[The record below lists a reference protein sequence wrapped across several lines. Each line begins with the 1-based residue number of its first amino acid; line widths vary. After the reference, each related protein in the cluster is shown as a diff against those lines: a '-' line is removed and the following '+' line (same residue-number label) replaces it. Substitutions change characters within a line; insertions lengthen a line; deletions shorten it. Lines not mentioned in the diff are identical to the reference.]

1 LARWRKNKNIR
12 IDEQALKETEK
23 EIKKEEALVAEK
35 KNTKKRTKA
44 ARSYTKKEVNSSR
57 A

>member
-35 KNTKKRTKA
+35 KNTKKEQKLL
-44 ARSYTKKEVNSSR
+44 EVIQKR
-57 A
+57 K